1 MHNMISISIG
11 ENDNGYLTVRPNTES
26 VITIML
32 LNVGDDDTFRI
43 TVDTDMASDEMGYF
57 WFTLTPERV
66 FAIQNI
72 PTAINVQIFLNS
84 STTKG
89 LSVTFTVVVQSTS
102 NFDVNDFISFDV
114 VNVLEVCKYF

>member
-43 TVDTDMASDEMGYF
+43 TVDTDMTSDEMGYF

-66 FAIQNI
+66 FATQNI

-114 VNVLEVCKYF
+114 VNILEVCM